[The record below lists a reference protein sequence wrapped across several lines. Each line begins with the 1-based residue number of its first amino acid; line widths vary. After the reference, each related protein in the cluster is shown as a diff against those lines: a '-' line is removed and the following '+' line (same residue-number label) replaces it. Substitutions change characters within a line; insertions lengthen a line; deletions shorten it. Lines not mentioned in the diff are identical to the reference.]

1 MRVGEE
7 QGFLEE
13 ERQLADAIIPGGGE
27 SHGMQ
32 QIVAP
37 QGVEDEDDR
46 DPSVEEMR
54 EIIGEMDKAEALR
67 SCEEEGI
74 VVDEPDNVTLAAVHH
89 LLLAHYCPHIRV
101 HMGAAS
107 TLSDTDTRTQGQ
119 ARAAA
124 HPIHRV
130 VNAVGSDDDFTLDEC
145 NYDANYKGGSRLCRC
160 DSLQLGH
167 T

>member
-1 MRVGEE
+1 MPVGEE

-13 ERQLADAIIPGGGE
+13 ERHLADAIIPGGGE

-37 QGVEDEDDR
+37 RGVEDEDDR

-74 VVDEPDNVTLAAVHH
+74 AVDEPDNVTLAAVCAPSITRRRP
-89 LLLAHYCPHIRV
+89 LLPTC
-101 HMGAAS
+101 S
-107 TLSDTDTRTQGQ
+107 
-119 ARAAA
+119 
-124 HPIHRV
+124 
-130 VNAVGSDDDFTLDEC
+130 C
-145 NYDANYKGGSRLCRC
+145 SRGC
-160 DSLQLGH
+160 GEH
-167 T
+167 TF